1 MNREK
6 SIFRSYAP
14 RLFEIARQI
23 RWLYCLS
30 FCIGQYRFV
39 KTRQWVMNGI
49 TNMCPS
55 KFFIN
60 SQDNKLFTIYW
71 IIAFFSQFNTYDWKQ
86 CKIFEKIS
94 DFSYTSDT
102 NNSIYISSTTWTISA
117 YHMILLHFYSNIRT
131 LYGQ

>member
-60 SQDNKLFTIYW
+60 SQDNKVFTIYW
-71 IIAFFSQFNTYDWKQ
+71 IIAFSPNSTPTTKSNAKYLKRYPIFHKHLTPIIQF
-86 CKIFEKIS
+86 IFYQLSE
-94 DFSYTSDT
+94 
-102 NNSIYISSTTWTISA
+102 IYISII
-117 YHMILLHFYSNIRT
+117 YILLHSSRYHLI
-131 LYGQ
+131 LL